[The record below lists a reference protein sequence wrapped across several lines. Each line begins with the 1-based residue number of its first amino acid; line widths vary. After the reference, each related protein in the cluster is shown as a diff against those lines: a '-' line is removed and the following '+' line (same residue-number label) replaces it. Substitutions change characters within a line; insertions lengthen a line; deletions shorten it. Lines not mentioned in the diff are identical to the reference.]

1 MADYVTYNRDINT
14 TGSITARA
22 VVPEY
27 GSSVSF
33 EFVDY
38 SFYTQDYHENRVQK
52 QLNNF
57 LIEFNLNFS
66 QKTEDEA
73 KSLISFLERVSTG
86 VSGAK
91 TNFNFNE
98 NNSDNVSISFPTG
111 NIYKNISGLLIDNYD
126 VKFHNGLFDINL
138 LAKTNLENTFTKW
151 KSSTF
156 LNSGNTKD
164 FISGT
169 TYEKFDIIYVDE
181 SINFFNKKFDERQRY
196 FYLQNAGKLDT
207 IQDVVSEITGSSVTD
222 EYDYSGILTRNFFF
236 EPDDQV
242 SVGFKNSSNVLK
254 FDTSIQES
262 QNLSKNKNI
271 IQELSLSFSNRSD
284 KETFSLL
291 HFLEKHESP
300 KYFKLNLPK
309 LFKRDKF
316 FKVLN
321 FNHTFIYKDCN
332 NINLQLREVVEP
344 QKEPNEIVPFHLAI
358 EYNGDR
364 NFESFPILT
373 EDYRRIN
380 LDKKALIDSKKI
392 PKNVFDETEPIV
404 TYNLLLPTDIN
415 FRLNWTNLSGT
426 DEGFDLDINV
436 IDPSQELY
444 NFSGIIANQRNPGL
458 INDVRGEDLEIIGET
473 DFTENLFWLDEAPNG
488 NYQYFASMFNKNTDH
503 SGCNYVITV
512 LTGNNVAVQSG
523 SGSFTTGDA
532 FDATGTKFTYNYTKI
547 T

>member
-1 MADYVTYNRDINT
+1 
-14 TGSITARA
+14 
-22 VVPEY
+22 
-27 GSSVSF
+27 
-33 EFVDY
+33 
-38 SFYTQDYHENRVQK
+38 YHENRVQK

-126 VKFHNGLFDINL
+126 VNFHNGLFDINL

-196 FYLQNAGKLDT
+196 FYLQNTGKLDT

-284 KETFSLL
+284 KETFCLL

-300 KYFKLNLPK
+300 KYFKL
-309 LFKRDKF
+309 
-316 FKVLN
+316 
-321 FNHTFIYKDCN
+321 
-332 NINLQLREVVEP
+332 
-344 QKEPNEIVPFHLAI
+344 
-358 EYNGDR
+358 
-364 NFESFPILT
+364 
-373 EDYRRIN
+373 
-380 LDKKALIDSKKI
+380 
-392 PKNVFDETEPIV
+392 
-404 TYNLLLPTDIN
+404 
-415 FRLNWTNLSGT
+415 
-426 DEGFDLDINV
+426 
-436 IDPSQELY
+436 
-444 NFSGIIANQRNPGL
+444 
-458 INDVRGEDLEIIGET
+458 
-473 DFTENLFWLDEAPNG
+473 
-488 NYQYFASMFNKNTDH
+488 
-503 SGCNYVITV
+503 
-512 LTGNNVAVQSG
+512 
-523 SGSFTTGDA
+523 
-532 FDATGTKFTYNYTKI
+532 
-547 T
+547 